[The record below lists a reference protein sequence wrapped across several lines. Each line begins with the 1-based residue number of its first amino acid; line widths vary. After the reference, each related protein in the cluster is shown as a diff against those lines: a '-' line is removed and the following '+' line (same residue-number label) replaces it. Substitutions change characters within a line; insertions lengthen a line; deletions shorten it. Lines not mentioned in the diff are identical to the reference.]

1 MKSKNQPTYHL
12 KGKNWQATAYATA
25 NGFLVMGGSTSS
37 KTLSP
42 STRPGYLRR
51 WKKLK
56 QDGVLTEQEKC
67 LVFNRDFEFS
77 SSSTA
82 ASIIAG
88 NNKTGPMVWKDSK
101 GVTLR
106 ERRLRETKA

>member
-42 STRPGYLRR
+42 STRPA
-51 WKKLK
+51 
-56 QDGVLTEQEKC
+56 T
-67 LVFNRDFEFS
+67 S
-77 SSSTA
+77 
-82 ASIIAG
+82 AG
-88 NNKTGPMVWKDSK
+88 GRN
-101 GVTLR
+101 
-106 ERRLRETKA
+106 